1 MNGDATGGFETQ
13 LSRIE
18 RLHMCRDTH
27 QSITSEV
34 KSREHQRKS
43 SVQERFMQSRGRSR
57 GKVK

>member
-27 QSITSEV
+27 QSKVER
-34 KSREHQRKS
+34 REHQRKS
-43 SVQERFMQSRGRSR
+43 RVQERFMQSRGRSR